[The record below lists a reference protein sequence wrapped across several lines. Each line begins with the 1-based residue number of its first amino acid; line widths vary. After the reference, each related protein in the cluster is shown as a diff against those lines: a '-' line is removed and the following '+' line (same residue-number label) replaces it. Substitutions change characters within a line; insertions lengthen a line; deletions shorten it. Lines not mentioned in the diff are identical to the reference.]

1 MYDEVFSPS
10 FGNRPSF
17 LVGRSQLLSQLEQGL
32 QSRPGSRERTV
43 VVLGQRGSG
52 KTVLLW
58 ELADR
63 MRKQGFAV
71 ASPTIVADGMLE
83 RILEKLEDDCQLYA
97 GGKLHLAGGSVGVL
111 GFSAGIQ
118 LERGAAAAKSPQ
130 QRLVQLCRQLTAKDR
145 GALILI
151 DELQASSPEIRHL
164 IGTYQEMVGEGLN
177 VSLVMAGLPG
187 AVSTT
192 LNDKVLTF
200 LNRARKVSLPPL
212 EQGEVDAFFK
222 RSFDSLGI
230 AIESGLRR
238 SASAYTAGSPYLLQ
252 LVGHY
257 TCLYAEDGKVS
268 EESLAEALRT
278 SGDDFQS
285 DVCATTLAA
294 LSERDVDFLEAM
306 AELGEPTSVAAVAE
320 AMGAT
325 ADYAQK
331 YRRRLIDGGV
341 IKSAGRGKVAF
352 DVPFLAEHLR
362 RRNE

>member
-1 MYDEVFSPS
+1 M
-10 FGNRPSF
+10 G
-17 LVGRSQLLSQLEQGL
+17 
-32 QSRPGSRERTV
+32 
-43 VVLGQRGSG
+43 
-52 KTVLLW
+52 
-58 ELADR
+58 A
-63 MRKQGFAV
+63 
-71 ASPTIVADGMLE
+71 
-83 RILEKLEDDCQLYA
+83 
-97 GGKLHLAGGSVGVL
+97 L

>member
-97 GGKLHLAGGSVGVL
+97 GGKLHLAGGSVGAL

-257 TCLYAEDGKVS
+257 TCLYAEDGI
-268 EESLAEALRT
+268 R
-278 SGDDFQS
+278 DFS
-285 DVCATTLAA
+285 
-294 LSERDVDFLEAM
+294 R
-306 AELGEPTSVAAVAE
+306 
-320 AMGAT
+320 
-325 ADYAQK
+325 
-331 YRRRLIDGGV
+331 
-341 IKSAGRGKVAF
+341 
-352 DVPFLAEHLR
+352 
-362 RRNE
+362 